1 MAKKEKNERLSDFER
16 GEREFKKSAGFRDIA
31 LKPVEISAELPE
43 KDNAGKKLGLKV
55 VRRFTRSGENV
66 FESVEWDKRTTT
78 ISDEK
83 GNVISQITDVEVPT
97 TWTQLATDI
106 LAYKYLRKAGVPT
119 KEGREVSLKQAVY
132 RIAHTIAD
140 FGEKFYYFVTAEDR
154 VNFED
159 ELTHLLIYQKAAFN
173 SPVWFNCGLYHQYK
187 IAGSGGSFYWDFE
200 QEKVLETKDS
210 YRNPQSSP
218 FFF

>member
-1 MAKKEKNERLSDFER
+1 MAKKEKNERLSE
-16 GEREFKKSAGFRDIA
+16 IA

-55 VRRFTRSGENV
+55 SRRFTKPGENV
-66 FESVEWDKRTTT
+66 FDTVQWDKRTTT

-140 FGEKFYYFVTAEDR
+140 FGEKFNYFATVIEADPVLPAESLAR
-154 VNFED
+154 TKIVWGP
-159 ELTHLLIYQKAAFN
+159 LTTF
-173 SPVWFNCGLYHQYK
+173 FGLVFQ
-187 IAGSGGSFYWDFE
+187 
-200 QEKVLETKDS
+200 L
-210 YRNPQSSP
+210 
-218 FFF
+218 